1 MSARVSAE
9 DGAVIKCVGTTVLLH
24 AIDTASHYHARAV
37 ELLQQAERQEWM
49 SCVCYQSL
57 ARLTKIVCDP
67 NRCRN
72 PLPVETVHRA
82 IDAILKRPL
91 PVVLYP
97 DELIFRRTLRLME
110 KYPAQRGRFIET
122 HIAATALAHGVKTIV
137 TADSPGFIAIREL
150 EVENPFETLFA

>member
-1 MSARVSAE
+1 M
-9 DGAVIKCVGTTVLLH
+9 IKCIGTTVLLH
-24 AIDTASHYHARAV
+24 AVDKQSPLHQRAV

-57 ARLTKIVCDP
+57 ARLTKIVTDP
-67 NRCRN
+67 NRCRT
-72 PLPVETVHRA
+72 PLDAAAMERA
-82 IDAILKRPL
+82 IDSILRRPL

-97 DELIFRRTLRLME
+97 DEHIFRRTLRLMV

-137 TADSPGFIAIREL
+137 TADTAGFIAIREI

>member
-1 MSARVSAE
+1 M
-9 DGAVIKCVGTTVLLH
+9 IKCIGTTILLH
-24 AIDTASHYHARAV
+24 AVDKLSPLHDRAV

-57 ARLTKIVCDP
+57 ARLTKIATDP
-67 NRCRN
+67 NRCKH
-72 PLPVETVHRA
+72 PLGAAEMEKV
-82 IDAILKRPL
+82 IDAILRRPL

-97 DELIFRRTLRLME
+97 DDNIFRRTLRLMV

-122 HIAATALAHGVKTIV
+122 HIAATALAHGVKTVV
-137 TADSPGFIAIREL
+137 TADSAGFQAIREI

>member
-1 MSARVSAE
+1 M
-9 DGAVIKCVGTTVLLH
+9 IKCIGTTILLH
-24 AIDTASHYHARAV
+24 AIDKLSPLHDRAV

-57 ARLTKIVCDP
+57 ARLVKIATDA
-67 NRCRN
+67 NRCRQ
-72 PLPVETVHRA
+72 PLGAAEIEKA
-82 IDAILKRPL
+82 IDSILRRPL

-97 DELIFRRTLRLME
+97 DEYIFRRTLKLMV

-137 TADSPGFIAIREL
+137 TADTAGFIAIREI
-150 EVENPFETLFA
+150 EVENPFESLFA